1 MVVLGNNHTAD
12 GVLLRRLCVIGD
24 DHGTVCVR
32 AAGCT
37 DGVHKRLEQL
47 VDDIIGFLG
56 SAGPLLGRADD
67 TGFVHALE
75 DQTVVIVLEGGT
87 DLFPDGGQRSLVAF
101 QLIFGGDEPE
111 RIVVVYIQNNIQ
123 PVVIGIVYDFLDTAH
138 PRRINGAVC

>member
-1 MVVLGNNHTAD
+1 MMWSSLGTIMPPMAFFSADCGVV
-12 GVLLRRLCVIGD
+12 GD

-47 VDDIIGFLG
+47 VDNIVGFLG
-56 SAGPLLGRADD
+56 AAGPLLRRADD

-87 DLFPDGGQRSLVAF
+87 DLFPDGGQRSLCLLSSLFLGWGRARVCRRWCTF
-101 QLIFGGDEPE
+101 
-111 RIVVVYIQNNIQ
+111 RITYS
-123 PVVIGIVYDFLDTAH
+123 PSL
-138 PRRINGAVC
+138 